1 MKNCM
6 VNRIFRTQEGI
17 ELQLINSETEKAN
30 FKNYLMVKD
39 GNIDVV
45 IGDKKVAMP
54 KRLINEW
61 GSMYKYIHD
70 PKAYIKKLAKIHGV
84 YFAIETATIRVWDDH
99 HQEEQPICSKTDGNV
114 RHFVHLTGD
123 EVPIQS
129 TTTLEF
135 YALSK
140 KILEENYL
148 QDQAQLKNEHKI
160 YRPKPGIVTQWVR
173 TDENIVTLI
182 AGRLIFMNTPM
193 INVTNP
199 DEISSCDQIEWWG
212 NKCICP
218 RYKPIGF
225 YSPRGKYYEYE
236 PIQSTF
242 VIPPILN

>member
-1 MKNCM
+1 M
-6 VNRIFRTQEGI
+6 VNRIFRTQEGNEGI
-17 ELQLINSETEKAN
+17 ELQLINSEAEKAN
-30 FKNYLMVKD
+30 FKNYLMPKD
-39 GNIDVV
+39 GNIDVA
-45 IGDKKVAMP
+45 IGGQKVAMP
-54 KRLINEW
+54 KILINEL
-61 GSMYKYIHD
+61 GITYKYV
-70 PKAYIKKLAKIHGV
+70 KNLKEYIKELAEMHGI
-84 YFAIETATIRVWDDH
+84 YYAIETAPIRVWYDH
-99 HQEEQPICSKTDGNV
+99 HQEEEPICSKTDGNV

-182 AGRLIFMNTPM
+182 DGRLIFMNTAM

-199 DEISSCDQIEWWG
+199 NKISSCDNIEWWG